1 MTDRP
6 RVAHDKA
13 QSKSRFP
20 QSVDRAHA
28 MAEPLRT
35 LEFFSGIGGLHYAL
49 RDTRIPHKV
58 LKSYDVDDAAVKT
71 YRHNMPDTP
80 VSTQNISSLKAAELP
95 RADCWLLSPPCQPYT
110 RQGLQLQGRDSRAA
124 AMQHII
130 DLLELDEANELR
142 PTYLLLEN
150 VVGFESSG
158 TRARI
163 YAVLIAAGYCVRE
176 VWCSPAM
183 IGVPNQRT
191 RYFLLAAK
199 GLELPTELPAPLA
212 RACLLDPH
220 ELAVACSA
228 DGGGSG
234 GGGGGGGD
242 DGRGA
247 DGGGDGGSGGGG
259 GGSADG
265 GGDGGGGGDDGGGG
279 GGGGI
284 AATSASRSVTGARA
298 PLPTPRGEVDA
309 EVQAS
314 CAPISDYLLPAE
326 APELSSLAVGE
337 HVLERYGGVMD
348 LVGRSSRRSCCFTKN
363 YSRYVKGT
371 GSIVCE
377 GLGDVS
383 GDAGEGG
390 SSGGSTVG
398 KGGGVE
404 VGATTSTPPPLAL
417 CPSEKSLEALRPL
430 KPRFFAP
437 REIARLHGFPD
448 SFTFPPDGSVGR
460 KKQFELLGNS
470 LSVQVVS
477 ALLEHVL
484 FAGVEDSFAAV

>member
-1 MTDRP
+1 
-6 RVAHDKA
+6 
-13 QSKSRFP
+13 
-20 QSVDRAHA
+20 
-28 MAEPLRT
+28 MAEVPMAVATAVAVAVAVAVLMAVAT
-35 LEFFSGIGGLHYAL
+35 AVGVATTVAVVVAVAL
-49 RDTRIPHKV
+49 
-58 LKSYDVDDAAVKT
+58 
-71 YRHNMPDTP
+71 
-80 VSTQNISSLKAAELP
+80 LP
-95 RADCWLLSPPCQPYT
+95 RAHH
-110 RQGLQLQGRDSRAA
+110 GRHRRTSTAADSSR
-124 AMQHII
+124 
-130 DLLELDEANELR
+130 R
-142 PTYLLLEN
+142 
-150 VVGFESSG
+150 
-158 TRARI
+158 
-163 YAVLIAAGYCVRE
+163 
-176 VWCSPAM
+176 
-183 IGVPNQRT
+183 
-191 RYFLLAAK
+191 
-199 GLELPTELPAPLA
+199 
-212 RACLLDPH
+212 
-220 ELAVACSA
+220 
-228 DGGGSG
+228 GGC
-234 GGGGGGGD
+234 
-242 DGRGA
+242 R
-247 DGGGDGGSGGGG
+247 
-259 GGSADG
+259 
-265 GGDGGGGGDDGGGG
+265 
-279 GGGGI
+279 
-284 AATSASRSVTGARA
+284 
-298 PLPTPRGEVDA
+298 
-309 EVQAS
+309 VQAS
-314 CAPISDYLLPAE
+314 RAPISDYLLPAE

-417 CPSEKSLEALRPL
+417 CPSRRASKSSAAEAAL
-430 KPRFFAP
+430 FAP